1 MRLLYN
7 TCQCV
12 CVCVCVCVFII
23 LWVRLAS
30 YIMFVRGTSPAER
43 EISFFVCG
51 SVGLVYAAAGDL
63 CTDAVSCCGGCVVQR
78 L

>member
-1 MRLLYN
+1 M
-7 TCQCV
+7 CV
-12 CVCVCVCVFII
+12 CVCVCVRVCAHHIMGSVGIT
-23 LWVRLAS
+23 

-51 SVGLVYAAAGDL
+51 SVGLVYAAADDL